1 MKKSILYTCML
12 GLGTLTL
19 TSCSDAMQ
27 EITEV
32 IYGRVFSP
40 TDLEAKNIKETSAD
54 LYWNASKGASSYV
67 VEVYQDDSL
76 TFAGQPVKEVESS
89 GSAQHLSDLVYDTK
103 YSVKVIAKDQKN
115 SSRDSKASELFFRT
129 SPQQILNSIKEDDIL
144 DRSVTVSWPAEE
156 KDVSLIVVSDY
167 ETGEEIATHEI
178 TDEEREAAKATVEGL
193 NPETKYSVKLYYV
206 TNGIQK
212 ERGSKTFTTIVDLN
226 GAIVVSPEDNIQSII
241 RDANDGDVFALKPG
255 KFVVKSSSDD
265 ESITAGSIV
274 ISKNVT
280 IKGIYPTKIPTINGR
295 FEIQD
300 GATLEINQVNI
311 DGKGTSGDQC
321 FNVKGTQ
328 VGGIKI
334 SNSEIKNFVKGVY
347 YVNVAAKIPYITF
360 ENCLIHDITCEGGD
374 MFDCRKGCIEAL
386 TFSKSTIY
394 ASCAKRDFIRYD
406 DAAASF
412 DNAPSV
418 IKVDQCTIDGAANGG
433 NRLLY
438 VRYGGKNDP
447 KSTSIIWTNNIVT
460 NTGAVW
466 SNQSTTPTPDFGL
479 NNVYSGC
486 AKLNVLDGAE
496 GGKTNLF
503 IDEKGT
509 NADPKYNNAAEG
521 DFTVNNESVSKL
533 KAGDPRW
540 IK

>member
-1 MKKSILYTCML
+1 MKKTILYTCML

-40 TDLEAKNIKETSAD
+40 TDLEVKNIKENSAD
-54 LYWNASKGASSYV
+54 LVWNASKGADEYFI
-67 VEVYQDDSL
+67 EVYEDDSL
-76 TFAGQPVKEVESS
+76 AFTGTPIISTPEATNSR
-89 GSAQHLSDLVYDTK
+89 HLEELTYDTD
-103 YSVKVIAKDQKN
+103 YSIRVYA
-115 SSRDSKASELFFRT
+115 RDSKDSQRNSKAAEVYFHT
-129 SPQQILNSIKEDDIL
+129 SPQQILNNIKEDNIL
-144 DRSVTVSWPAEE
+144 DRSVSLSWPEEE
-156 KDVSLIVVSDY
+156 KDVTIIEVSDMD
-167 ETGEEIATHEI
+167 GNLVAKHDI
-178 TDEEREAAKATVEGL
+178 TDAERTAASATVEGL
-193 NPETKYSVKLYYV
+193 KPETKYSVKLYYV
-206 TNGIQK
+206 ANNIRK

-241 RDANDGDVFALKPG
+241 KDAKDGDVFALKPG

-274 ISKNVT
+274 VSKNIT
-280 IKGIYPTKIPTINGR
+280 IKGIYPTKVPTINGR
-295 FEIQD
+295 FELQD
-300 GATLEINQVNI
+300 GATLDINQVNI

-328 VGGIKI
+328 IGGIKV
-334 SNSEIKNFVKGVY
+334 NNAEIMNYVKGVY

-360 ENCLIHDITCEGGD
+360 NNCLIHDIVCDGGD
-374 MFDCRKGCIEAL
+374 MFDCRKGCIESL
-386 TFSKSTIY
+386 TFTNSSIY
-394 ASCAKRDFIRYD
+394 ASCASRDFIRYD

-418 IKVDQCTIDGAANGG
+418 IKVDHCTIDNVATGAK
-433 NRLLY
+433 RLLY

-447 KSTSIIWTNNIVT
+447 MSTSIIWTNNIVT

-479 NNVYSGC
+479 NNVYYGC

-496 GGKTNLF
+496 GGKSNLF

-509 NADPKYNNAAEG
+509 NTDPKYKDIAIY
-521 DFTVNNESVSKL
+521 DFTVTNESVSKL

>member
-1 MKKSILYTCML
+1 MKKSLLYTCLL

-19 TSCSDAMQ
+19 TSCSEIE

-32 IYGRVFSP
+32 IYGRIFSP
-40 TDLEAKNIKETSAD
+40 TDLEVKNIKENSAD
-54 LYWNASKGASSYV
+54 IVWNASKGANEYFI
-67 VEVYQDDSL
+67 EVYEDDSL
-76 TFAGQPVKEVESS
+76 TFEGAPIISTPIENNSR
-89 GSAQHLSDLVYDTK
+89 HLELLTYDTD
-103 YSVKVIAKDQKN
+103 YSVRVYAKNTEDGSRN
-115 SSRDSKASELFFRT
+115 SKPSEVYFHT
-129 SPQQILNSIKEDDIL
+129 SAQQILNSIKEDDIL
-144 DRSVTVSWPAEE
+144 DRSVSVSWPEEE
-156 KDVSLIVVSDY
+156 KAVSRIIISDY
-167 ETGEEIATHEI
+167 ETGEEVATHEI
-178 TDEEREAAKATVEGL
+178 TDAEREVAKASVEGL

-206 TNGIQK
+206 ANGIQK

-226 GAIVVSPEDNIQSII
+226 GAIIVSPEDNIQSII
-241 RDANDGDVFALKPG
+241 RDAKDGDVFALKPG

-265 ESITAGSIV
+265 ESITAGSV
-274 ISKNVT
+274 VVSKNVT

-300 GATLEINQVNI
+300 GATLEISQVNL

-328 VGGIKI
+328 VGGIKV
-334 SNSEIKNFVKGVY
+334 SNSEIKNYVKGVY

-360 ENCLIHDITCEGGD
+360 ENCLIHNITCEGGD
-374 MFDCRKGCIEAL
+374 MFDCRKGCIETL

-394 ASCAKRDFIRYD
+394 ASCAARDFIRYD

-418 IKVDQCTIDGAANGG
+418 IKVDQCTIDAAANASGK
-433 NRLLY
+433 RLLY

-447 KSTSIIWTNNIVT
+447 KSTSIIWTNNLVT
-460 NTGAVW
+460 NTVGVW
-466 SNQSTTPTPDFGL
+466 SNQASTPTPDFGL

-486 AKLNVLDGAE
+486 TKLNVLDGAE

-509 NADPKYNNAAEG
+509 TADPKYKNAEEG
-521 DFTVNNESVSKL
+521 DFTITNESVSKL
-533 KAGDPRW
+533 KVGDPRW
-540 IK
+540 Y

>member
-1 MKKSILYTCML
+1 MKKTILYTCLL

-19 TSCSDAMQ
+19 TSCSDAMK

-32 IYGRVFSP
+32 VYGRVFSP
-40 TDLEAKNIKETSAD
+40 TDLEAKNIKENSAD
-54 LYWNASKGASSYV
+54 LLWTASRGASSYV

-76 TFAGQPVKEVESS
+76 TFAGEPTIVVEGSNNARALS
-89 GSAQHLSDLVYDTK
+89 GLIYDTN
-103 YSVKVIAKDQKN
+103 YSVRVYAKDQDN
-115 SSRDSKASELFFRT
+115 ESRKSKPSELYFRT
-129 SPQQILNSIKEDDIL
+129 SPQQILNNIKEDNIL
-144 DRSVTVSWPAEE
+144 DRSVSLSWPEEE
-156 KDVSLIVVSDY
+156 KNVSLIEVSDMD
-167 ETGEEIATHEI
+167 GNLVVKHELV
-178 TDEEREAAKATVEGL
+178 EAEREAASATVYGL
-193 NPETKYSVKLYYV
+193 HPETKYSVKLYYV
-206 TNGIQK
+206 ANGIRK

-241 RDANDGDVFALKPG
+241 KEADDNAVFALKPG

-274 ISKNVT
+274 ISKNIT
-280 IKGIYPTKIPTINGR
+280 IKGIYPTKVPTINGR

-300 GATLEINQVNI
+300 GATLEISQVNL

-328 VGGIKI
+328 VGGIKV
-334 SNSEIKNFVKGVY
+334 SNSEIKNYVKGVY

-360 ENCLIHDITCEGGD
+360 ENCLIHDIVCDGGD

-394 ASCAKRDFIRYD
+394 ASCAARDFIRYD

-412 DNAPSV
+412 GNAPSL

-433 NRLLY
+433 KRLLY

-447 KSTSIIWTNNIVT
+447 MSTSIIWTNNIVT

-479 NNVYSGC
+479 NNVYFGC

-496 GGKTNLF
+496 GGKSNLF

-509 NADPKYNNAAEG
+509 TADPQYKNAEEG
-521 DFTVNNESVSKL
+521 DFTVGNESVSKL
-533 KAGDPRW
+533 KTGDSRW
-540 IK
+540 Y

>member
-1 MKKSILYTCML
+1 MKKSLLYTCLL

-19 TSCSDAMQ
+19 TSCSEIE
-27 EITEV
+27 EITDI

-40 TDLEAKNIKETSAD
+40 TDLEAKNIKETTAD
-54 LYWNASKGASSYV
+54 LFWNASKGASSYV

-76 TFAGQPVKEVESS
+76 TFAGEPVMEIEGSNNARSLS
-89 GSAQHLSDLVYDTK
+89 GLIYDTD
-103 YSVKVIAKDQKN
+103 YSVKVYAKDQN
-115 SSRDSKASELFFRT
+115 NASRDSKASELYFRT

-144 DRSVTVSWPAEE
+144 DRSVSVSWPEEE
-156 KDVSLIVVSDY
+156 KAVSRIIISDY
-167 ETGEEIATHEI
+167 ETGEEVATHEI
-178 TDEEREAAKATVEGL
+178 TDAEREAAKATVEGL

-206 TNGIQK
+206 ANGIQK

-226 GAIVVSPEDNIQSII
+226 GAIIVSPEDNIQSII
-241 RDANDGDVFALKPG
+241 RDAKDGDVFALKPG
-255 KFVVKSSSDD
+255 KFVVKSSSED
-265 ESITAGSIV
+265 ESITAGSV
-274 ISKNVT
+274 VVSKNVT
-280 IKGIYPTKIPTINGR
+280 IKGIYPTKVPTINGR

-300 GATLEINQVNI
+300 GATLEISQVNL

-328 VGGIKI
+328 VGGIKV
-334 SNSEIKNFVKGVY
+334 SNSEIKNYVKGVY

-360 ENCLIHDITCEGGD
+360 ENCLIHNITCDGGD

-394 ASCAKRDFIRYD
+394 GSCAARDFIRYD

-418 IKVDQCTIDGAANGG
+418 IKVDQCTIDAAANGSG
-433 NRLLY
+433 KRLLY

-447 KSTSIIWTNNIVT
+447 KSTSIIWTNNLVT
-460 NTGAVW
+460 NTVGVW
-466 SNQSTTPTPDFGL
+466 SNQASTPTPDFGM

-486 AKLNVLDGAE
+486 TKLNVLDGAE

-509 NADPKYNNAAEG
+509 TADPKYKNAEEG
-521 DFTVNNESVSKL
+521 DFTITNESVSKL
-533 KAGDPRW
+533 KVGDPRW
-540 IK
+540 Y